1 MHDPEQPLINL
12 REAVARNPT
21 SLEAH
26 IYRAAALSLSGDTD
40 GAEWEAEEIRTI
52 APDFSTR
59 AWLATYPMTDA
70 RQQEQLAYA
79 LEAFGL

>member
-1 MHDPEQPLINL
+1 LHDPEQTLINL
-12 REAVARNPT
+12 QEAIARNPT

-59 AWLATYPMTDA
+59 AWLATYPMPAA